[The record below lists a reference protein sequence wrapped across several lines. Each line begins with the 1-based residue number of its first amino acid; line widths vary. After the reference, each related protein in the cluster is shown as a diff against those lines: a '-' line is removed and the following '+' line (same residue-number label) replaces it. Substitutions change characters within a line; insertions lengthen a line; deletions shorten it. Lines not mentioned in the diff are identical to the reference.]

1 MGIYNFNLTN
11 MSDDEQFEQAD
22 SGAMT
27 FPTSAGDIR
36 KGSHMLIKGFP
47 CKIAEVTTSKTGKHG
62 HAKASITGIDIFTGK
77 KYEDSVPTSH
87 NVDCPNVTKTE
98 YTVIS
103 IDDGYVTLMDDAGEM
118 REDLKLPELEDLQEV
133 CDKLQD
139 GLDNDTEMLAIVLS
153 AMGQEMIISC
163 RNAKN

>member
-1 MGIYNFNLTN
+1 MG
-11 MSDDEQFEQAD
+11 DEQFEQAD

-27 FPTSAGDIR
+27 FPTSAGSIR

-47 CKIAEVTTSKTGKHG
+47 CKVAEVTTSKTGKHG

-98 YTVIS
+98 YTLFPATTTVMS
-103 IDDGYVTLMDDAGEM
+103 L
-118 REDLKLPELEDLQEV
+118 
-133 CDKLQD
+133 
-139 GLDNDTEMLAIVLS
+139 
-153 AMGQEMIISC
+153 
-163 RNAKN
+163 

>member
-1 MGIYNFNLTN
+1 MGT
-11 MSDDEQFEQAD
+11 D
-22 SGAMT
+22 SGAALT
-27 FPTSAGDIR
+27 YPSEAGQVR
-36 KGSHMLIKGFP
+36 KGQFLCIKGFP
-47 CKIAEVTTSKTGKHG
+47 CKVAEVTTSKTGKHG

-133 CDKLQD
+133 CDKLRD
-139 GLDNDTEMLAIVLS
+139 ALEKDVEMLCVVQA

>member
-27 FPTSAGDIR
+27 FPTSAGSIR

-47 CKIAEVTTSKTGKHG
+47 CKVVEVTTSKTGKHG
-62 HAKASITGIDIFTGK
+62 HAKASITAVDIFTGK

-98 YTVIS
+98 YTLIS
-103 IDDGYVTLMDDAGEM
+103 IDDDYCTLMDAEGEM
-118 REDLKLPELEDLQEV
+118 REDLKLPELEDLQDV
-133 CDKLQD
+133 VQKLKESQEKD
-139 GLDNDTEMLAIVLS
+139 EEMLVVVQA
-153 AMGQEMIISC
+153 AMDQEMIISC
-163 RNAKN
+163 R

>member
-27 FPTSAGDIR
+27 FPTSAGSIR

-47 CKIAEVTTSKTGKHG
+47 CKVAEVTTSKTGKHG

-98 YTVIS
+98 YTLIS
-103 IDDGYVTLMDDAGEM
+103 IDGDYVTLMDDAGEM

-133 CDKLQD
+133 VEKMQAALAADK
-139 GLDNDTEMLAIVLS
+139 EMLITVLA
-153 AMGQEMIISC
+153 AMEQ
-163 RNAKN
+163 

>member
-1 MGIYNFNLTN
+1 MGIFLLLKLK
-11 MSDDEQFEQAD
+11 MSDDEQFDQAD
-22 SGAMT
+22 TGAMT
-27 FPTSAGDIR
+27 FPFSAGSIR

-47 CKIAEVTTSKTGKHG
+47 CKVAEVTTSKTGKHG

-103 IDDGYVTLMDDAGEM
+103 VDDDYVTLMDDAGEM
-118 REDLKLPELEDLQEV
+118 REDLKLPELED
-133 CDKLQD
+133 
-139 GLDNDTEMLAIVLS
+139 GLAKDVEMLCVVQA

>member
-1 MGIYNFNLTN
+1 MGIFLLLKLK

-27 FPTSAGDIR
+27 FPFSAGSIR
-36 KGSHMLIKGFP
+36 KGSFMLIKGFP
-47 CKIAEVTTSKTGKHG
+47 CKVVEVTTSKTGKHG
-62 HAKASITGIDIFTGK
+62 HAKASITGIEIFTGK

-103 IDDGYVTLMDDAGEM
+103 VDDGYVTLMDDAGEM
-118 REDLKLPELEDLQEV
+118 REDLKLPELDDLSDV
-133 CDKLQD
+133 KDKLND
-139 GLDNDTEMLAIVLS
+139 GLANDVEMLCVVQA

-163 RNAKN
+163 

>member
-27 FPTSAGDIR
+27 FPTSAGSIR

-47 CKIAEVTTSKTGKHG
+47 CKVAEVTTSKTGKHG

-103 IDDGYVTLMDDAGEM
+103 LGDGYLTLMDKDGEM
-118 REDLKLPELEDLQEV
+118 REDLKLPELEDLQDV
-133 CDKLQD
+133 CDKLRD
-139 GLDNDTEMLAIVLS
+139 GLEKDVEMLVVVQA
-153 AMGQEMIISC
+153 AMGQEMVISC
-163 RNAKN
+163 RN